1 MKTQY
6 FALANFTAIFPFIIT
21 FSHLSFNKLLLNRVQ
36 TFCTSA
42 VLFRF
47 MQSAFTIRNMESTP
61 EPPSPNMAATDSKQR
76 KLRKCTNCTTRM
88 PSFVYDNHL
97 LCTKCRN
104 QVCDMQLVC
113 DECRDWPVTK
123 RKLFVNYNQKLRS
136 KREAKRRQARL
147 ASAASDQSVCDTDTD
162 VPLEEPSVPVQD
174 IDLDQLNIGQQQCLT
189 SEEVVISAGTSTDTD
204 STNLLVLPPG
214 SDLDKLAF
222 TVLSRLSDLQSVKAP
237 QTTIQSQSM
246 PAGLSQQALILP
258 NVCQPSVQ
266 SLSAGST
273 ISQQGIILP
282 NVCQPSVQSES
293 VISQPGVIL
302 PNVCQSIFTDNEIE
316 GVAAPPPLFINPTQT
331 AFRPPTAPSSAGFQ
345 QEATQHPQNPVTMA
359 PSSRGFQQEP
369 TQNPQNPVANNG
381 GFSNLHQALSS
392 IHQTIASFTASGM
405 TPPQSLLDS
414 ASSLARGLQDASL
427 SPPQPGAS
435 TSAKPRSPQRGPT
448 RPEATLR
455 VPETA
460 RRVQETTTRVH
471 EATTRVHEAT
481 TRVHEA
487 TARVHEAP
495 TRVHE
500 ATTRVHEAPTRVHEA
515 PTRVHEAPT
524 RVHEAPRGCTRVH
537 EATRVHKATTRVH
550 EATTRVPEP
559 DRRVHETTTRNP
571 RTTRRTPDMTQRTPD
586 RSEST
591 PMGPGRPD
599 FGPTVP
605 GPSRRRSFG
614 SPRRSSDRSSRQGSQ
629 SPPPPPPPRKRRRHS
644 GNSSDEDPISQNRQQ
659 RDDQQDEEDNFRPS
673 SLDLLLNYITS
684 MFPAASQPVIQ
695 PSSKRFH
702 IMECAGLVDE
712 SSQQTSN
719 LAWYGCMRSAWDSA
733 QRKFEAK
740 VSEGKS
746 LSSILTTVSKTE
758 RVSDSPCQGRAT
770 KVNSQVY
777 DLMSSRPRE
786 SRSVPISVKEATNL
800 ETTLRGVMESY
811 NFQLWI
817 VTALFRFLG
826 DSGCCPMDD
835 PLLDQFQ
842 RSFSRGAEN
851 VAAALASSTAF
862 VSAKRRESFLTHM
875 FPSVTDAQKRKLLSD
890 PLFDQKDLFAPTS
903 IEAAR
908 EAARDFS
915 LYRGAQSRPSTS
927 SGSYQRRRFNSSNS
941 RGRHNTS
948 PRSNSH
954 RSQPPSSSSG
964 RFQQRKKPSDPPRK
978 RGGFRR

>member
-1 MKTQY
+1 MPWFPDPLSLPRPPLEPSPWRPARVLHKCFLARTVKTQY
-6 FALANFTAIFPFIIT
+6 FALVNFTAIFPFIIT
-21 FSHLSFNKLLLNRVQ
+21 FFHLTFNKLLLSIVQ

-88 PSFVYDNHL
+88 PSFFYDNHL

-174 IDLDQLNIGQQQCLT
+174 IHLDELNIGQQQCLT

-222 TVLSRLSDLQSVKAP
+222 TVLSRLSDLQSARAP

-266 SLSAGST
+266 SLSVGST

-302 PNVCQSIFTDNEIE
+302 PVCQSIFTDNEIE
-316 GVAAPPPLFINPTQT
+316 GVTARPPLFINPTQP
-331 AFRPPTAPSSAGFQ
+331 AFRLPTAPSSAGFQ
-345 QEATQHPQNPVTMA
+345 QEATQNPQNPVTTA
-359 PSSRGFQQEP
+359 PSSRGFQQEA

-405 TPPQSLLDS
+405 SPPQSLLDS
-414 ASSLARGLQDASL
+414 ASSLARELQDASL

-460 RRVQETTTRVH
+460 RRVQEATTRVHEDTTRVH
-471 EATTRVHEAT
+471 EAP

-515 PTRVHEAPT
+515 TTRVHEAP
-524 RVHEAPRGCTRVH
+524 
-537 EATRVHKATTRVH
+537 TRVH

-559 DRRVHETTTRNP
+559 DRRVHETTTRGP
-571 RTTRRTPDMTQRTPD
+571 RTTRRTPEMTQRTPD

-605 GPSRRRSFG
+605 GHSRRRSFG
-614 SPRRSSDRSSRQGSQ
+614 SPRRSSNRSSRQGSQ
-629 SPPPPPPPRKRRRHS
+629 PPPLARGVGTLAIRRMRTQCPR
-644 GNSSDEDPISQNRQQ
+644 I
-659 RDDQQDEEDNFRPS
+659 
-673 SLDLLLNYITS
+673 
-684 MFPAASQPVIQ
+684 AS
-695 PSSKRFH
+695 
-702 IMECAGLVDE
+702 
-712 SSQQTSN
+712 N
-719 LAWYGCMRSAWDSA
+719 
-733 QRKFEAK
+733 
-740 VSEGKS
+740 
-746 LSSILTTVSKTE
+746 
-758 RVSDSPCQGRAT
+758 
-770 KVNSQVY
+770 
-777 DLMSSRPRE
+777 
-786 SRSVPISVKEATNL
+786 
-800 ETTLRGVMESY
+800 ETTNRTKKIIFV
-811 NFQLWI
+811 
-817 VTALFRFLG
+817 
-826 DSGCCPMDD
+826 
-835 PLLDQFQ
+835 LL
-842 RSFSRGAEN
+842 
-851 VAAALASSTAF
+851 
-862 VSAKRRESFLTHM
+862 HW
-875 FPSVTDAQKRKLLSD
+875 
-890 PLFDQKDLFAPTS
+890 TS
-903 IEAAR
+903 C
-908 EAARDFS
+908 
-915 LYRGAQSRPSTS
+915 
-927 SGSYQRRRFNSSNS
+927 
-941 RGRHNTS
+941 
-948 PRSNSH
+948 
-954 RSQPPSSSSG
+954 
-964 RFQQRKKPSDPPRK
+964 
-978 RGGFRR
+978 

>member
-21 FSHLSFNKLLLNRVQ
+21 FFHLTFNKLLLSIVQ

-61 EPPSPNMAATDSKQR
+61 EPPSPNMAANDSKQR

-88 PSFVYDNHL
+88 PSFFYDNHL

-104 QVCDMQLVC
+104 QICDMQLFC
-113 DECRDWPVTK
+113 DKCHDWPVTK
-123 RKLFVNYNQKLRS
+123 RKLFVNYKQKLRS

-147 ASAASDQSVCDTDTD
+147 ASATSDQSVCDTDTD

-237 QTTIQSQSM
+237 QTTIQSQSV

-282 NVCQPSVQSES
+282 NVYQPSVQSES

-345 QEATQHPQNPVTMA
+345 QEATHHPQNLVTTA
-359 PSSRGFQQEP
+359 PSSRGFQQEA
-369 TQNPQNPVANNG
+369 TQNPQNLVANNG

-435 TSAKPRSPQRGPT
+435 TSAKPRLPQRGPT

-460 RRVQETTTRVH
+460 RRVQE
-471 EATTRVHEAT
+471 ATTRVHEST
-481 TRVHEA
+481 TRVHED
-487 TARVHEAP
+487 TTRVHEDTTRVHEAP

-500 ATTRVHEAPTRVHEA
+500 ANVRVHEAPTRVHEAPTRVHEA

-524 RVHEAPRGCTRVH
+524 RVHEATTSVHEAPTRVHEAPTRVH
-537 EATRVHKATTRVH
+537 EATTRVHEAPTRVHEATTRVH

-559 DRRVHETTTRNP
+559 DRRVHETTTGGP
-571 RTTRRTPDMTQRTPD
+571 RTTRRTPDMTQRSPD

-591 PMGPGRPD
+591 PMGPGHPD

-629 SPPPPPPPRKRRRHS
+629 SPPARGVGTLAIHRTRTQCPR
-644 GNSSDEDPISQNRQQ
+644 I
-659 RDDQQDEEDNFRPS
+659 
-673 SLDLLLNYITS
+673 
-684 MFPAASQPVIQ
+684 AS
-695 PSSKRFH
+695 
-702 IMECAGLVDE
+702 
-712 SSQQTSN
+712 N
-719 LAWYGCMRSAWDSA
+719 
-733 QRKFEAK
+733 
-740 VSEGKS
+740 
-746 LSSILTTVSKTE
+746 
-758 RVSDSPCQGRAT
+758 
-770 KVNSQVY
+770 
-777 DLMSSRPRE
+777 
-786 SRSVPISVKEATNL
+786 
-800 ETTLRGVMESY
+800 ETTNRTKKIIFV
-811 NFQLWI
+811 
-817 VTALFRFLG
+817 
-826 DSGCCPMDD
+826 
-835 PLLDQFQ
+835 LL
-842 RSFSRGAEN
+842 
-851 VAAALASSTAF
+851 
-862 VSAKRRESFLTHM
+862 HW
-875 FPSVTDAQKRKLLSD
+875 
-890 PLFDQKDLFAPTS
+890 TS
-903 IEAAR
+903 C
-908 EAARDFS
+908 
-915 LYRGAQSRPSTS
+915 
-927 SGSYQRRRFNSSNS
+927 
-941 RGRHNTS
+941 
-948 PRSNSH
+948 
-954 RSQPPSSSSG
+954 
-964 RFQQRKKPSDPPRK
+964 
-978 RGGFRR
+978 